1 MKTANETAL
10 FEQGLPTSNAMINS
24 CYKPIDYVRQLDKT
38 AMKNCMELA
47 LKRHEQ
53 ALSVRQD
60 QK

>member
-1 MKTANETAL
+1 MKTANETAP

-53 ALSVRQD
+53 ALSVR
-60 QK
+60 